1 MRLILFLLRASW
13 RAALLGGLVGMA
25 SGIASIG
32 LVALIYCT
40 LSNPGASTLRMA
52 GLFAA
57 LCVVVLLTRVGSQM
71 LLSRLTLTTVARLR
85 IGLCR
90 RSRESPLAHL

>member
-1 MRLILFLLRASW
+1 
-13 RAALLGGLVGMA
+13 
-25 SGIASIG
+25 
-32 LVALIYCT
+32 
-40 LSNPGASTLRMA
+40 MA

-71 LLSRLTLTTVARLR
+71 LLSRLTLATVVQLR

-90 RSRESPLAHL
+90 RILESPLAHLEEVGVDRMWLRSPATWGWSRMP